1 MDAAYTMDHW
11 NEKALPGFLAS
22 AVDSVR
28 SVRKLHRIAERSGS
42 TVVTGHDPEAWPTL
56 QAGAGALRLSSP
68 DAAHGEGSLQS
79 LTLDHSTLAA
89 RAHDAIRAA
98 IVDGRLAAGERYSVA
113 RLAERFGV
121 SRTPVREALL
131 VLERQGVVR
140 FERNRGVRVLET
152 SVHDLEEVF
161 TLRLLL
167 EVPATYRACALLT
180 DDDLDAL
187 QRELDAMAT
196 LADDGDENAFM
207 AHDTRFHEIVL
218 TAAGNRRLASIVGGL
233 RDLVRFRG
241 ASTVGPQPRPA
252 VDPRRAR
259 RRHRGPA
266 RARRRARGRAHARPS
281 PAHGATAAG
290 AGGRRTA
297 RARLGAARARARSP
311 ADDVAA

>member
-1 MDAAYTMDHW
+1 
-11 NEKALPGFLAS
+11 
-22 AVDSVR
+22 V
-28 SVRKLHRIAERSGS
+28 AE
-42 TVVTGHDPEAWPTL
+42 L
-56 QAGAGALRLSSP
+56 QAGTGALRLSSQ

-131 VLERQGVVR
+131 LLERQGVVR

-180 DDDLDAL
+180 DDDLEAL
-187 QRELDAMAT
+187 QHELDAMAT

-218 TAAGNRRLASIVGGL
+218 TAAGNRRLASVVGGL

-241 ASTVGPQPRPA
+241 ASTVGRSRDLESIHAEHVA
-252 VDPRRAR
+252 VIAALRERDAALAAERMREHLVHTAQLLVAQEGG
-259 RRHRGPA
+259 GPHELA
-266 RARRRARGRAHARPS
+266 WAPLVRVP
-281 PAHGATAAG
+281 GA
-290 AGGRRTA
+290 
-297 RARLGAARARARSP
+297 
-311 ADDVAA
+311 D